1 MLFTSFVSWVP
12 KRQRGIVSHCAVL
25 EICCPADSMERYL
38 TLHVIMHYSSLIP
51 SKSHWVIAS
60 EITVCLLLDHL
71 QICMLNLWYKV
82 WMYVMIAVKYSHW
95 RSNHSLSLSLSFS
108 IYLSIYLSID
118 LSFWFMKFLVE
129 KIKKMALPFNFHAGR
144 ANMTI
149 CTTKTIADSLTWIE
163 ENSILCK
170 VFIFETHF

>member
-1 MLFTSFVSWVP
+1 MFTFSSWCTQGSWCYAMLFTSFISWVP

-95 RSNHSLSLSLSFS
+95 RSNHSLF
-108 IYLSIYLSID
+108 
-118 LSFWFMKFLVE
+118 FWFMKFLVA

-170 VFIFETHF
+170 VFETHF